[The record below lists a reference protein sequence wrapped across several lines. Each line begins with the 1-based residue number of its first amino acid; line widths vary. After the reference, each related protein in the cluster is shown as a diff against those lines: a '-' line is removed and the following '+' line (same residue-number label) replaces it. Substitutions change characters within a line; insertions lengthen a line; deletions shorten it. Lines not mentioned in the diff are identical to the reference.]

1 VKQFFQKIAEFFRE
15 VQSELKKVT
24 YPSWPETLGSTAVVI
39 IFVLIVGVF
48 LTLVDLVL
56 VRAISLVIE

>member
-1 VKQFFQKIAEFFRE
+1 MKQFFDKIAEFIRE

-48 LTLVDLVL
+48 LTLVDLLL
-56 VRAISLVIE
+56 VRALSLVIQ

>member
-1 VKQFFQKIAEFFRE
+1 MKQFFQKIAEFFRE